1 MEFFRQRQGLSYS
14 FGREADNRSAFA
26 PIPIRH
32 SPRADVLPGAR
43 AGWSALAAS
52 QRLLSHCLS
61 GLCEPHLVTVPSRM
75 SCLPG
80 PRRYLTRGSPFIPGI
95 EGGCV
100 AFFEQGR
107 SFKLSCPSPSSSH
120 AVRVCS
126 GSPCTD
132 KPVNPITAMILRGGW
147 QRTVAVSVPTS
158 ALLRC
163 MSARIWGGE

>member
-26 PIPIRH
+26 PILIRH
-32 SPRADVLPGAR
+32 SPWGGRIAR
-43 AGWSALAAS
+43 CARWLECVGSLAAPPVT
-52 QRLLSHCLS
+52 LLYPV
-61 GLCEPHLVTVPSRM
+61 CEPHPVTVPSRM

-95 EGGCV
+95 EGGCL

-107 SFKLSCPSPSSSH
+107 SFKLSCHSPSSSH

-132 KPVNPITAMILRGGW
+132 KPVNPITAMILRAGW
-147 QRTVAVSVPTS
+147 QRTIAVSEPTS